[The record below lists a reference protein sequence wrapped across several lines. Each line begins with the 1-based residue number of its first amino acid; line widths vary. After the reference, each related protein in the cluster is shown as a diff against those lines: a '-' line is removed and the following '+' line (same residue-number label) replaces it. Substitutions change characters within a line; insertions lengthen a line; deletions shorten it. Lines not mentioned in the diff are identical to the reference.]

1 MNVGMRVGRRA
12 VLLSGAALMTSGM
25 GSAEVLRATTWL
37 RAWDSQGNHRTATP
51 GDDQGAEWL
60 AAEARAMGASVAFES
75 FALDRVDVDAAFLE
89 VEGERIPGEKMFDA
103 PDTPDGRVMALASV
117 GASLAD
123 PSQADLH
130 ILELAPT
137 AVYSP
142 EFARFRRET
151 RSKAV
156 VVVTKG
162 TAPGLALLNAEAFT
176 APFGPPIL
184 QVSSTVG
191 PRLIAAVKGGA
202 ALRVVVR
209 SRRTKAQA
217 RNVVVAIAGRE
228 RGRPPLVVMTP
239 RSSWWQSTAERGGG
253 LVCWLEA
260 LRALREAP
268 PGRDVVF
275 TANSG
280 HELGHIGLDDFVARR
295 PGWDKPGGAS
305 WVHYGANIGATDGEL
320 HILSN
325 ADDLRGLFQG
335 ALTEAKFPAN
345 RLAEP
350 SFVPFGETRDIHKAG
365 GHYLTLMGTNRLFHL
380 PQDRFPDA
388 VSVEAI
394 ARIAAG
400 SAAAVVALSR

>member
-1 MNVGMRVGRRA
+1 MRVGRRA
-12 VLLSGAALMTSGM
+12 VLLGGAALMTSGM

-51 GDDQGAEWL
+51 GDEQGAEWL

-117 GASLAD
+117 AAGLDD
-123 PSQADLH
+123 PGQADVH

-142 EFARFRRET
+142 EFARFRRES

-162 TAPGLALLNAEAFT
+162 GAPGLALLNAEAFR

-191 PRLIAAVKGGA
+191 PRLIAAAKGGA
-202 ALRVVVR
+202 AVRVVVR

-217 RNVVVAIAGRE
+217 RNVVVAMAGRD

-260 LRALREAP
+260 LQALRAAP

-280 HELGHIGLDDFVARR
+280 HELGHIGLDDFLARR

-325 ADDLRGLFQG
+325 AADLRGLFQG
-335 ALTEAKFPAN
+335 ALTEARFPAN